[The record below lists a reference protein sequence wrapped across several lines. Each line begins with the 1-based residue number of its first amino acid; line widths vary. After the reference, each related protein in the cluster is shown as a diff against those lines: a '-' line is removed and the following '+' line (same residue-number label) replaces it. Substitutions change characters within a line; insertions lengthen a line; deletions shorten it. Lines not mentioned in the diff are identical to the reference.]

1 LSRTNSSQYSQ
12 DTLEVL
18 KDQKELVKTLVE
30 DKNASEKKYQLALKA
45 IGWTATEAPSEEAT
59 GEAVPP
65 PPTVV
70 AEPAPEY
77 SVSQTNFV
85 SNTVSA
91 DGVATTKTLETPPI
105 QVWSLPSGL
114 KYRSEEIQHH
124 CALIKSLLTEVSAVQ
139 YQIDHGFRDRLYRS
153 ILGAHWEQ
161 WAPLRELYGDET
173 LINAFSRHPE
183 VVGQRLRAPKSST
196 GSSITSAG

>member
-1 LSRTNSSQYSQ
+1 MSKTNSSQYSQ
-12 DTLEVL
+12 ETLEVL
-18 KDQKELVKTLVE
+18 KDQKELVKNLVE

-45 IGWTATEAPSEEAT
+45 IGWTATGAPSEGAT

-65 PPTVV
+65 PPTEV

-85 SNTVSA
+85 SNTVST

-105 QVWSLPSGL
+105 QVWSLPSL
-114 KYRSEEIQHH
+114 RYRSEEIQHH

-139 YQIDHGFRDRLYRS
+139 YQIDHGFRDRLSRGV
-153 ILGAHWEQ
+153 LKAHWEQ
-161 WAPLRELYGDET
+161 WAPLRELYGDDA
-173 LINAFSRHPE
+173 LINAFSRYPE
-183 VVGQRLRAPKSST
+183 VVG
-196 GSSITSAG
+196 